1 MGSPTNLNE
10 EDVVHSNSTST
21 NSSLIPPNHEVGQNR
36 WFTHIRNS
44 AHNIPVEHRAMQ
56 EVSGEIKFCTFK
68 HSSLLGIL
76 LF

>member
-1 MGSPTNLNE
+1 MGSPTNFNE

-21 NSSLIPPNHEVGQNR
+21 NRSLIPPNHEVGRNC
-36 WFTHIRNS
+36 WLTHIRNS
-44 AHNIPVEHRAMQ
+44 ACNITIEHRAMQ
-56 EVSGEIKFCTFK
+56 EDSGEIKFCIFK